1 MDTDPGLAYWITRVA
16 IVGVWGFVAI
26 RSWQRSRSSA
36 RPRAWRVAMGVAAW
50 LAMLRTTTI
59 DWRLLLYLRGRFRG
73 SPVSEYADTV
83 EHFLLGVILC
93 IAILLL
99 VWLGARLRRGGP
111 GSGAAFT
118 AVAAALMLLFTVWE
132 TFSVDELLPDALLR
146 QPGRYVLEMSLAVTA
161 ALGTWR
167 RGEERAS
174 AADAHGPTLTR
185 HPR

>member
-1 MDTDPGLAYWITRVA
+1 MDTDPRLAYWTTRVA
-16 IVGVWGFVAI
+16 IVGVWGFVAF
-26 RSWQRSRSSA
+26 RAWQRSRSSA

-50 LAMLRTTTI
+50 LAMLRATTI
-59 DWRLLLYLRGRFRG
+59 DWKALLYLRGRFRG

-83 EHFLLGVILC
+83 EHFLLGVIGST
-93 IAILLL
+93 AVVLLF
-99 VWLGARLRRGGP
+99 WMGARLRRGGP

-132 TFSVDELLPDALLR
+132 TFSVDEFLPDALLR

-174 AADAHGPTLTR
+174 ATLTR